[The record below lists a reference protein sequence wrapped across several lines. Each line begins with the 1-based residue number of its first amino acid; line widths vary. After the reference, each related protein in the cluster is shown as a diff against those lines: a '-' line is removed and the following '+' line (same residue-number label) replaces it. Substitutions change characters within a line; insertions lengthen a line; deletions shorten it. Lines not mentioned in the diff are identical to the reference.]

1 MAVSCV
7 STMFASFA
15 AGSYGPA
22 VEQLTDEFKVSSVA
36 AYIGITMFTAG
47 FAVGPMPLSPFSEIK
62 GRKPVFVGTAAL
74 FLVCQVCTAVTRSY
88 PGYVYVKLYSR
99 RLRFLTFSISLLVA
113 RFFAGVGG
121 STFSTMVGGIVAD
134 MFGAE
139 TRNIPMSLFAGFS
152 LFGIGLGPLT
162 CGFIAQHTTW
172 RWIFYM
178 QSIIAAIL
186 LGSVILFFPE
196 TRGLV
201 ILQREAYLLNIY
213 QEDLERREH
222 AMESPDESEQMAEGE
237 EENVVDS
244 KPHRTQRVRW
254 KARSDEDG
262 SENITIG
269 QLIVLSLVRPFK
281 FLITEPVVFFFSLW
295 MAFSWAV
302 LYISISAIPMVF
314 ETQYGFSLSQS
325 NAVLTSLCVGCI
337 VATVLAIVQ
346 DRVAES
352 RPGWNSV
359 PEHRLYFSCVE
370 SFFLP
375 IGLFVIGWTSE
386 ERVHWIVPAVF
397 IAITAMGIFSIYL
410 AVFNYFADI
419 YQTYASSTIAA
430 QSFCRNMLG
439 GAFPLV
445 SRQLFHNLGYGP
457 AGTLLGGIATLLT
470 LVPWVLV
477 FFGPT
482 IRGKSRLTAG
492 KQFRKG
498 LEEQAKV

>member
-1 MAVSCV
+1 M
-7 STMFASFA
+7 
-15 AGSYGPA
+15 
-22 VEQLTDEFKVSSVA
+22 
-36 AYIGITMFTAG
+36 
-47 FAVGPMPLSPFSEIK
+47 
-62 GRKPVFVGTAAL
+62 
-74 FLVCQVCTAVTRSY
+74 
-88 PGYVYVKLYSR
+88 
-99 RLRFLTFSISLLVA
+99 
-113 RFFAGVGG
+113 
-121 STFSTMVGGIVAD
+121 AD
-134 MFGAE
+134 MFEAK

-152 LFGIGLGPLT
+152 LFGIGFGPLV
-162 CGFIAQHTTW
+162 CGFIAEHTSW

-186 LGSVILFFPE
+186 LVAVILFFPE

-201 ILQREAYLLNIY
+201 ILRRKAYLLNEF
-213 QEDLERREH
+213 QEDVDRRNVE
-222 AMESPDESEQMAEGE
+222 MGNPGTKGE
-237 EENVVDS
+237 AADGKGKVIENQ
-244 KPHRTQRVRW
+244 PHQSNRKVRW
-254 KARSDEDG
+254 RLADEEG
-262 SENITIG
+262 GPENMTVV
-269 QLIVLSLVRPFK
+269 QLIKVSLIRPFL

-314 ETQYGFSLSQS
+314 QTQYGFSLSES
-325 NAVLTSLCVGCI
+325 NAVLTSLCVGCV
-337 VATVLAIVQ
+337 VATILAIVQ
-346 DRVAES
+346 DRLAEKL
-352 RPGWNSV
+352 PGWNSV

-375 IGLFVIGWTSE
+375 IGLFVLGWTAE
-386 ERVHWIVPAVF
+386 ERVHWIVPTIF

-410 AVFNYFADI
+410 AVFNYFADT

-430 QSFCRNMLG
+430 QSFCRNALG

-482 IRGKSRLTAG
+482 IRGKSRLAVG
-492 KQFRKG
+492 RRRQESLSKC
-498 LEEQAKV
+498 

>member
-1 MAVSCV
+1 M
-7 STMFASFA
+7 
-15 AGSYGPA
+15 
-22 VEQLTDEFKVSSVA
+22 
-36 AYIGITMFTAG
+36 I
-47 FAVGPMPLSPFSEIK
+47 
-62 GRKPVFVGTAAL
+62 
-74 FLVCQVCTAVTRSY
+74 
-88 PGYVYVKLYSR
+88 
-99 RLRFLTFSISLLVA
+99 
-113 RFFAGVGG
+113 
-121 STFSTMVGGIVAD
+121 GGIVAD
-134 MFGAE
+134 MFEAK

-152 LFGIGLGPLT
+152 LFGIGFGPLV
-162 CGFIAQHTTW
+162 CGFIAEHTSW

-186 LGSVILFFPE
+186 LVAVILFFPE

-201 ILQREAYLLNIY
+201 ILRRKAYLLNEF
-213 QEDLERREH
+213 QEDVDRRNVE
-222 AMESPDESEQMAEGE
+222 MGNPGTKGE
-237 EENVVDS
+237 AADGKGKVIENQ
-244 KPHRTQRVRW
+244 PHQSNRKVRW
-254 KARSDEDG
+254 RLADEEG
-262 SENITIG
+262 GPENMTVV
-269 QLIVLSLVRPFK
+269 QLIKVSLIRPFL

-314 ETQYGFSLSQS
+314 QTQYGFSLSES
-325 NAVLTSLCVGCI
+325 NAVLTSLCVGCV
-337 VATVLAIVQ
+337 VATILAIVQ
-346 DRVAES
+346 DRLAEKL
-352 RPGWNSV
+352 PGWNSV

-375 IGLFVIGWTSE
+375 IGLFVLGWTAE
-386 ERVHWIVPAVF
+386 ERVHWIVPTIF

-410 AVFNYFADI
+410 AVFNYFADT

-430 QSFCRNMLG
+430 QSFCRNALG

-482 IRGKSRLTAG
+482 IRGKSRLAVG
-492 KQFRKG
+492 RRRQESLSKC
-498 LEEQAKV
+498 